1 MDCDAAGAARSQVL
15 LLDPSHP
22 REKPC
27 GGGIT
32 ARALAEV
39 GDALGR
45 HPLPSVQIASARFVR
60 SSRHQPLPDDARVT
74 LADRGDRLVV
84 ASRTTFD
91 SRLLAAAIDAGAEM
105 KPERVKAIERQRDG
119 TFAITLGGTRHV
131 AATVI
136 GADGANSLVRR
147 RLATA
152 FRRDQLSLATG
163 FYAHGVTS
171 DEIVLEF
178 ASDPPGYLW
187 SFPRPDHLAI
197 GICGQ
202 ADSPCTPA
210 SLRGQAAA
218 WIQRLGLAAPSQLQP
233 YSWPIPSL
241 AADDFARLDL
251 AGPGWLLV
259 GDAAGL
265 VDPITREGIYFALR
279 SATCAAD
286 ALSAGTEG
294 AQRYIDQVRGEIVDE
309 LVRAARLKARF
320 FTPRFTRLL
329 LEALTASSR
338 VRAVMADLI
347 AGTQTYRG
355 LRTRL
360 AGTLEI
366 GLAWRLLTS

>member
-1 MDCDAAGAARSQVL
+1 ML
-15 LLDPSHP
+15 
-22 REKPC
+22 
-27 GGGIT
+27 
-32 ARALAEV
+32 
-39 GDALGR
+39 
-45 HPLPSVQIASARFVR
+45 
-60 SSRHQPLPDDARVT
+60 DDARVS
-74 LADRGDRLVV
+74 LADRGERLIV

-91 SRLLAAAIDAGAEM
+91 SRLLAAAIEAGAEIR
-105 KPERVKAIERQRDG
+105 PERVTAIERQRDG
-119 TFAITLGGTRHV
+119 AFAITAGGTRH
-131 AATVI
+131 AATTVI

-147 RLATA
+147 RVATA

-171 DEIVLEF
+171 DEIVIEF

-197 GICGQ
+197 GICAQ
-202 ADSPCTPA
+202 ADGPCTPA
-210 SLRGQAAA
+210 LLRSQAAA
-218 WIQRLGLAAPSQLQP
+218 WIQRLGLAAPSQLQS

-241 AADDFARLDL
+241 AAADFERLDL
-251 AGPGWLLV
+251 AAPGWLLV

-286 ALSAGTEG
+286 ALSAGSKAVE
-294 AQRYIDQVRGEIVDE
+294 QYIDRVRGEIIDE
-309 LVRAARLKARF
+309 LIRAARLKARF

-329 LEALTASSR
+329 LDALAASSR

-347 AGTQTYRG
+347 AGTQSYRG

-360 AGTLEI
+360 AGTFEI